1 MTIQDYDAVD
11 KLMQHLHKL
20 HFEAR
25 PDLYVDKAHP
35 YSLEEFE
42 EKVMND
48 KCICLVAEED
58 GEVVG
63 ICFVKL
69 ADKSLMDGIS
79 YDDKLEISMYPRG
92 IPGYTFTPH
101 VAADGTLSWTNNG
114 GLTNPAEVKI
124 DAEKAEK
131 WLSNGA
137 QPTETVKSLLKK
149 SGIVK

>member
-1 MTIQDYDAVD
+1 MIIRDMTIQDYDAVD

-69 ADKSLMDGIS
+69 ADKGLMVEMPVAMMNALCVDEASQRKGIATRLFEEATNRAKDAGAKRLDLMVWGFNDAARAF
-79 YDDKLEISMYPRG
+79 YEKLGMKEQRRI
-92 IPGYTFTPH
+92 
-101 VAADGTLSWTNNG
+101 LECE
-114 GLTNPAEVKI
+114 L
-124 DAEKAEK
+124 
-131 WLSNGA
+131 
-137 QPTETVKSLLKK
+137 
-149 SGIVK
+149 